1 MFLQNLDGIAKFSGT
16 RGSDQDMQYQNSD
29 NLAKLQ

>member
-1 MFLQNLDGIAKFSGT
+1 MFLKNLDGIAKFSGT